1 MAARRGGE
9 GRGGRLMSGRW
20 DSARSRMTHAGGRL
34 KGRGGGRRR
43 GNDRGD
49 SSSKNGIKGRL
60 GEEGG

>member
-1 MAARRGGE
+1 
-9 GRGGRLMSGRW
+9 MSGRW
-20 DSARSRMTHAGGRL
+20 DSARSRMIHAGVRL